1 MKIYKHR
8 HFQQWM
14 KSQILT
20 DQTLKEAIIE
30 LETGL
35 HDDNLGGGLYK
46 KRIAMPGKGK
56 RGGYRT
62 LLAFKQGHRAFFV
75 YGYAK
80 NVKDNINEKEREVYK
95 QLAKSLLNLDETALA
110 NMIKF
115 GSLIE
120 VN

>member
-14 KSQILT
+14 KSQTLT
-20 DQTLKEAIIE
+20 DQTLKEAVIE
-30 LETGL
+30 LENGL
-35 HDDNLGGGLYK
+35 HDGNLGSGLYK
-46 KRIAMPGKGK
+46 KRVPMLGRGK
-56 RGGYRT
+56 RGSYRT
-62 LLAFKQGHRAFFV
+62 LLAFKQEERAFFV

-95 QLAKSLLNLDETALA
+95 ELAKSLLNLDEKTLG
-110 NMIKF
+110 NMLKA
-115 GSLIE
+115 GSLVE